1 MRKWKNRPRTCVGII
16 DYQGRDTLGGD
27 DTGGG
32 VDHNDNGAD
41 GGSAHGQSEVAP
53 VGLRTPE
60 QR

>member
-1 MRKWKNRPRTCVGII
+1 
-16 DYQGRDTLGGD
+16 
-27 DTGGG
+27 

-53 VGLRTPE
+53 VGQRRPE